1 MKTIN
6 TSVDGV
12 CYVGVEHIHKK
23 DSFSADM
30 ERLDKLGLSEAQ
42 ADNPQ
47 AQKHLSDLK
56 KLGHGYVNAVMHFIA
71 DRSFANAKNLH
82 RITNAVREEITS
94 AQSDFP
100 QEPAFARTSQRPI
113 AKTAEAISK
122 SGIEHVGNI
131 FNSIFA
137 TFAGST
143 FFPDYLKHYAKL
155 ERNHAAKQLEAF

>member
-1 MKTIN
+1 MNQIN
-6 TSVDGV
+6 TSVAGG
-12 CYVGVEHIHKK
+12 CCIGVEHIHKK

-100 QEPAFARTSQRPI
+100 QEPAFARTSHSPI
-113 AKTAEAISK
+113 ANTEKEIKAVV
-122 SGIEHVGNI
+122 HVGTI
-131 FNSIFA
+131 FNSILRHLQARPFPRIPQA
-137 TFAGST
+137 LCQTGSRT
-143 FFPDYLKHYAKL
+143 CS
-155 ERNHAAKQLEAF
+155 QTT

>member
-1 MKTIN
+1 
-6 TSVDGV
+6 
-12 CYVGVEHIHKK
+12 
-23 DSFSADM
+23 M

-42 ADNPQ
+42 ADNPP
-47 AQKHLSDLK
+47 AQQHLANLK

-94 AQSDFP
+94 AQDDFP

-113 AKTAEAISK
+113 ANTEKEIKAV
-122 SGIEHVGNI
+122 EHVGTI

-137 TFAGST
+137 TFASST
-143 FFPDYLKHYAKL
+143 FFPEYLKHYTKL
-155 ERNHAAKQLEAF
+155 DRQHAAKQLEFSG